1 MLDLSKIKCE
11 ALAFTLDFLSSPGFP
26 RDNLQRFPEA
36 ILRINA
42 TSIFREIRQSFN
54 MSSREFKPN
63 QNGSGETSPNEAA
76 QKKILVIDDDPVS
89 LKALTM
95 ALTGKGYAV
104 SSARDGAEA
113 ISAVREEVPDMLLVD
128 VNLEPQD
135 AFDGA
140 AIWDGFQVTRW
151 LRHLTAKKIPA
162 IMISAT
168 DKEEYRTYSTK
179 IGAETFMLKSL
190 SNAALLQTIDARL
203 TALC

>member
-1 MLDLSKIKCE
+1 
-11 ALAFTLDFLSSPGFP
+11 
-26 RDNLQRFPEA
+26 
-36 ILRINA
+36 
-42 TSIFREIRQSFN
+42 
-54 MSSREFKPN
+54 MSSREYKPA
-63 QNGSGETSPNEAA
+63 QNGSGETSPTDVV
-76 QKKILVIDDDPVS
+76 QKKILVIDDDPVA

-113 ISAVREEVPDMLLVD
+113 IGAVRDNIPDMLLVD

-151 LRHLTAKKIPA
+151 LRHLTARKIPA

-168 DKEEYRTYSTK
+168 DKEEYRAYSAK
-179 IGAETFMLKSL
+179 IGAETFMAKPI
-190 SNAALLQTIDARL
+190 SNAALFQTIDARL
-203 TALC
+203 TALP